1 MDGAQIIKNAVDPY
15 WFFANEISKD
25 TCQKIIDLGK
35 KKWKKATVQ
44 TNFNSENQYD
54 EKQRITDIAWC
65 NERWVYDL
73 VWHYLEVANQN
84 SNWNFQIDSCE
95 SMQIAR
101 YKKMVIL
108 YFIKTVTD
116 LQDLTII
123 TNLHMAKLE
132 NYQCQ

>member
-54 EKQRITDIAWC
+54 ENPR
-65 NERWVYDL
+65 
-73 VWHYLEVANQN
+73 
-84 SNWNFQIDSCE
+84 
-95 SMQIAR
+95 
-101 YKKMVIL
+101 KKFYRKKRKKRNVIRTRR
-108 YFIKTVTD
+108 K
-116 LQDLTII
+116 
-123 TNLHMAKLE
+123 
-132 NYQCQ
+132 